1 MAKKAVSKPAAAAKA
16 EPQEIQV
23 QVAFNYVED
32 LSSYYVNHAEV
43 ANTQHEFVIL
53 CGRLPAKLSP
63 SQTQV
68 AKEKGKI
75 LIDPLVQL
83 TVPPTLIDGLITAL
97 KTQKERYE
105 KRHGKIGDQQKGS
118 GDKNVH

>member
-1 MAKKAVSKPAAAAKA
+1 MAKKAVSKSAAAEKV
-16 EPQEIQV
+16 EPKEIQV
-23 QVAFNYVED
+23 QIAFNHVD
-32 LSSYYVNHAEV
+32 DISSYYVNHAEV

-63 SQTQV
+63 SQAQV

-75 LIDPLVQL
+75 MIDPLLQL
-83 TVPPTLIDGLITAL
+83 TVPPTLIDGLINAL

-105 KRHGKIGDQQKGS
+105 KRHGKIGGESKAAGDQ
-118 GDKNVH
+118 NVH